1 VRSLPS
7 LHPPSAAVARSR
19 PVAHLVAAG
28 RDQAIVAGG
37 QVLAGIGNLVFVALA
52 ARVLR
57 PGAFG
62 SLAAFVALLT
72 AVHLPS
78 AGLAAASAL
87 TPAGL
92 APLARRAAI
101 TGAVASVMVVV
112 LASPLSAVTGLPV
125 AMVLALA
132 AALPAAP
139 LLGLQRGI
147 AYGTG
152 RHGALVRSL
161 LAEPAARLTIG
172 LALATVAGASGAAW
186 GAAAGGWCAL
196 VVLRRAEG
204 AAAVGPEP
212 VASRE
217 PASTAATGRTG
228 AAATGVGFVALTVL
242 QHQDVVVANRLL
254 GPADAGSFAALST
267 IGGLVAFATATLP
280 LVLLGRSGPDAHA
293 DPADGGDREA
303 WQVAVGAAVGA
314 TAAAVL
320 LAVLAAPSLV
330 LAVVGTRYSSV
341 SPLVAPYLAAMGAL
355 GVARVLAAR
364 RCAAGHG
371 RRVAR
376 LGIVAVV
383 LQALALAA
391 LARTAGQVVAVSACT
406 LGATAVALA
415 APWGWRQAVV
425 PALPRPAPPVFAHLL
440 ARLWRRPD
448 ARLLAGLTV
457 LAVVLRLATERSF
470 WVDEAISVRQVQ
482 LPLGAMLDDLRTTD
496 VHPPLHFIVLW
507 GVVRLLGTAEWAV
520 RLPSVLFGAALV
532 PCLYGLCRELFDRRT
547 AQVAAVLA
555 VPAPFLVWYSQEA
568 RMYALFML
576 LGVGGVWAQV
586 AALRGGSRRA
596 FAAWSV
602 ASAALLWTQWF
613 AVLPLAV
620 QHVAT
625 AAHLVRRR
633 REGRVAWVLVRR
645 WLGSVAL
652 LLALVAPLAP
662 YLHDQLAAYGERGAG
677 LSMPAAAGAD
687 SSQVAT
693 GLSSYAVIA
702 NLLWALGGYHS
713 DGVMVRLGALW
724 PLALLGCLA
733 LLGRRLQWVT
743 RLVLA
748 VAVVPGAALFVIAH
762 SKRDLF
768 ELRYFVLAAPLLL
781 ALVARA
787 VTTGAHGRRAL
798 GVLTAGLVA
807 LSTAAL
813 VDQQVNGTNPRL
825 YDFKGAVAEIEETA
839 RPGDGLAYA
848 PAYLDGVLAY
858 YAPEMPGAPLGS
870 VQPDDVDGQIYVV
883 VAERFLTE
891 ASAGRIGDALA
902 RLEEA
907 RGAPERFERP
917 NVIVW
922 RFR

>member
-1 VRSLPS
+1 MSPVRS
-7 LHPPSAAVARSR
+7 LHPPSAAAARSR
-19 PVAHLVAAG
+19 PLAQLLAAG

-37 QVLAGIGNLVFVALA
+37 QVLAGIGNLVFVAVA
-52 ARVLR
+52 ARVLP

-87 TPAGL
+87 TPSGL
-92 APLARRAAI
+92 APLARRAVI
-101 TGAVASVMVVV
+101 TGAVASVLVAV
-112 LASPLSAVTGLPV
+112 LASPVSAATGLPV

-147 AYGTG
+147 AYGMG
-152 RHGALVRSL
+152 RHRAVVRSL

-204 AAAVGPEP
+204 PALLGSEP
-212 VASRE
+212 APNRE
-217 PASTAATGRTG
+217 PASTAGAARAG
-228 AAATGVGFVALTVL
+228 AAATGLGFVALAVL
-242 QHQDVVVANRLL
+242 QHQDVVVANRVL
-254 GPADAGSFAALST
+254 GPADAGAFAALST

-280 LVLLGRSGPDAHA
+280 LVLLGRSEPDAPA
-293 DPADGGDREA
+293 DPVGQGDREA
-303 WQVAVGAAVGA
+303 WQVAVGAAVA
-314 TAAAVL
+314 VTVAAVL

-330 LAVVGTRYSSV
+330 LAVVGTRYTSV

-376 LGIVAVV
+376 LAGVAVV
-383 LQALALAA
+383 LQALALLA
-391 LARTAGQVVAVSACT
+391 LARTPGQVVAVSACT
-406 LGATAVALA
+406 LGATAGALA
-415 APWGWRQAVV
+415 APWGWA
-425 PALPRPAPPVFAHLL
+425 PARGATWPTRLRA
-440 ARLWRRPD
+440 LWRRPD
-448 ARLLAGLTV
+448 ARLLTGLTL

-482 LPLGAMLDDLRTTD
+482 LPLGAMLDDLRGTD

-576 LGVGGVWAQV
+576 LGVGSVWAQ
-586 AALRGGSRRA
+586 ATALRRGSPRA

-625 AAHLVRRR
+625 AAHLIHRRGER
-633 REGRVAWVLVRR
+633 RVVGALARR
-645 WLGSVAL
+645 WLGSLAL
-652 LLALVAPLAP
+652 LVALVAPLGP
-662 YLHDQLAAYGERGAG
+662 YLQDQLAAYGERGAG

-702 NLLWALGGYHS
+702 NLLWAVGGYHS
-713 DGVMVRLGALW
+713 DDVMVRLGALW

-743 RLVLA
+743 RLVFA
-748 VAVVPGAALFVIAH
+748 VAVVPGVALFVIAH

-781 ALVARA
+781 ALVARS
-787 VTTGAHGRRAL
+787 VTTSAHGRRAL
-798 GVLTAGLVA
+798 GALTAALVV

-825 YDFKGAVAEIEETA
+825 YDFKGTVAAIEETA
-839 RPGDGLAYA
+839 RPGDELAYA

-858 YAPEMPGAPLGS
+858 YAPEMRGAPLGS
-870 VQPDDVDGQIYVV
+870 VRPDDVDGQIYVV

-891 ASAGRIGDALA
+891 ASAGRIGDELA
-902 RLEEA
+902 RLEAA